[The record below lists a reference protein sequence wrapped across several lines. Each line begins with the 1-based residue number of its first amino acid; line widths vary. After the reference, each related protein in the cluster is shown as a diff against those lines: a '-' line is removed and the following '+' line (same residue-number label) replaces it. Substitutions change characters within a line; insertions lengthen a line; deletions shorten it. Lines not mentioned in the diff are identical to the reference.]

1 MKRIHAA
8 LVAMTLAFAAPALAQ
23 TAPARGEATLV
34 LMKATAQI
42 EVANDEA
49 VVHFFAEAQDADL
62 TRAQSLANQRVAE
75 ASAQLQ
81 RADPKAL
88 LETAGYWTHPIYSR
102 DSGRRIVAWR
112 VRQALTL
119 RTTDLAALPKAVAAG
134 QQHLAV
140 GGVDFRLSRAAREKV
155 DGELIRQAIANL
167 NARIDAAARALE
179 VPKARVRIDEL
190 NFGAGFDRP
199 EIMPMARALAQ
210 GAEPVVEPH
219 FDAGRSTQQ
228 LTLTAKIRFLRE

>member
-1 MKRIHAA
+1 MLR
-8 LVAMTLAFAAPALAQ
+8 TLAACALIVPALGLAQ
-23 TAPARGEATLV
+23 VTPARGEATLV
-34 LMKATAQI
+34 LMTATAQI
-42 EVANDEA
+42 EAANDEA
-49 VVHFFAEAQDADL
+49 VVHFFAEVQDADL
-62 TRAQSLANQRVAE
+62 TRAQSQVNQRLAE

-81 RADPKAL
+81 RADPRAL
-88 LETAGYWTHPIYSR
+88 LETAGYASHPIYSR
-102 DSGRRIVAWR
+102 DSGRRIIAWR

-119 RTTDLAALPKAVAAG
+119 RTTELAALPKAVAAG

-140 GGVDFRLSRAAREKV
+140 GGIDFRLSRAAREKV

-190 NFGAGFDRP
+190 NFGTGFDRP
-199 EIMPMARALAQ
+199 EIVPMARALAQ
-210 GAEPVVEPH
+210 GAEAVVEPH

-228 LTLTAKIRFLRE
+228 LALTAKIRFLRE